1 MDDLESYYADY
12 WSESG
17 FLPRAP
23 IPAETAELIAAALEG
38 VTVCVDFG
46 CGDGHA
52 YGRWVADQV
61 DTYIG
66 FDVSEVAVAEAQ
78 GLGLDAR
85 LLDGSRIPLEDGSV
99 DLVFSIEVLE
109 HLFSPRAALEE
120 ARRVLRPGG
129 RLLVT
134 VPNVAYWRR
143 RLDLAVF
150 GRWNPL
156 GDDRS
161 VEEPWRDPHI
171 RFFNIGSLTRLLTL
185 TGFEQISVGG
195 HFGAFL
201 RELPVIRRFGA
212 DSGGRSYKRL
222 ERIAPALAGSRLHA
236 FARKPERG

>member
-1 MDDLESYYADY
+1 MDELESYYAEY

-38 VTVCVDFG
+38 ATTCVDFG

-52 YGRWVADQV
+52 YGNWVAQQV
-61 DTYIG
+61 DAYIG
-66 FDVSEVAVAEAQ
+66 FDVSEVAVTEAQ
-78 GLGLDAR
+78 RLGLDAR
-85 LLDGSRIPLEDGSV
+85 VLTGTRMPLEDGSV
-99 DLVFSIEVLE
+99 DLVLSIEVLE

-129 RLLVT
+129 RLLIT

-143 RLDLAVF
+143 RLDLALF

-171 RFFNIGSLTRLLTL
+171 RFFNIGSLTRLLQL
-185 TGFEQISVGG
+185 TGFEQISIGG
-195 HFGAFL
+195 HYGALL
-201 RELPVIRRFGA
+201 REVPFLRRFGA
-212 DSGGRSYKRL
+212 DSGGPSYKRF
-222 ERIAPALAGSRLHA
+222 ERAVPSLAGSRLHA
-236 FARKPERG
+236 FARKPGSG